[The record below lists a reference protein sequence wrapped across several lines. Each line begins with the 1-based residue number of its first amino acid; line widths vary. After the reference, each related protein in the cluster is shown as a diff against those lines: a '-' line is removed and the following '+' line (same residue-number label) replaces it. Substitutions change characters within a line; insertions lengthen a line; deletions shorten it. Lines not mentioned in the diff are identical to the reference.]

1 MLTTSSHFAESA
13 IMRYINAK
21 KRLKETNTNNNE
33 KDNINNAVNAGNDA
47 GDRVQKTQ
55 NNAL

>member
-21 KRLKETNTNNNE
+21 RITRNKNTNNNE
-33 KDNINNAVNAGNDA
+33 KDNINNVDAGNDA
-47 GDRVQKTQ
+47 GDRV
-55 NNAL
+55 

>member
-1 MLTTSSHFAESA
+1 MLTTSSHFAESV
-13 IMRYINAK
+13 IMRHINAK

-47 GDRVQKTQ
+47 CDRV
-55 NNAL
+55 

>member
-21 KRLKETNTNNNE
+21 RITRNKNTNNRYE
-33 KDNINNAVNAGNDA
+33 KDNINNDVNADNDVGVELRKA
-47 GDRVQKTQ
+47 T
-55 NNAL
+55 